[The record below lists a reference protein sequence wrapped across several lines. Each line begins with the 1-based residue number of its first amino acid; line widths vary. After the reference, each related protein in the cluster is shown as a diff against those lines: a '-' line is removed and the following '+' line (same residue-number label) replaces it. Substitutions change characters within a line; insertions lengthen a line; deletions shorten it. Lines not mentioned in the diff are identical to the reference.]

1 MTAAAHLTSR
11 TGAPGLAF
19 GTGLFGL
26 AVTVLSCV
34 LPDRDINIVDEDIQN
49 KHAVRI
55 IEPTQLSAEAKVA
68 CDAAFAA
75 LQIPLVCQLG
85 DPATS
90 LPHFLDPASKPIG
103 AATSYD
109 FCSCPPG
116 EKSSVRLLTFT
127 LYVEDRPDDVDE
139 DVELFAAAQLDLR
152 PGSVDPHLS
161 VRYTQIIDPDDTLPD
176 ETAELDYRPLKRPK
190 PQIRSLTFGLDEAT
204 DLCNDANDTPL
215 APGFHT
221 LRLIVTDRPWFQP
234 APDPDHPDV
243 TPPDQP
249 GVPDIAGGATFDTVT
264 YVFHCD
270 DPTAD
275 HCQEACAPPV
285 AP

>member
-1 MTAAAHLTSR
+1 MTTAAHLPLR
-11 TGAPGLAF
+11 TGALRLAL
-19 GTGLFGL
+19 GTGALIL
-26 AVTVLSCV
+26 AASLSCV

-55 IEPTQLSAEAKVA
+55 IEPTQLSATAKVA
-68 CDAAFAA
+68 CDAALKA

-90 LPHFLDPASKPIG
+90 LPHFLDPAYKHPSDKGI
-103 AATSYD
+103 SYD
-109 FCSCPPG
+109 FCSCPAG
-116 EKSSVRLLTFT
+116 EKSSVKLNTFT
-127 LYVEDRPDDVDE
+127 LYVEDRPDDLDQ
-139 DVELFAAAQLDLR
+139 DVELFAAAQLDML
-152 PGSVDPHLS
+152 PGSIEPHLS

-190 PQIRSLTFGLDEAT
+190 PQIRSLTFGLDGKT

-234 APDPDHPDV
+234 APNPDHPDV

-249 GVPDIAGGATFDTVT
+249 GVPDIAGGATFDTVS

-270 DPTAD
+270 DPTAQ
-275 HCQEACAPPV
+275 HCQDACAKPEEP
-285 AP
+285 